1 MKKAMI
7 EITLWDKIRNEKFR
21 STTKMTNVLRL
32 VTQLK
37 WRWAGPRQD
46 DQGAERLNGALI
58 GTSDDDET
66 ISKMLDPDCWGW
78 KDLQEVNVEEWM

>member
-1 MKKAMI
+1 VVIIDNGNYPPIINCQFKFANKLQTSQRAMKRAMI

-46 DQGAERLNGALI
+46 DQGAE
-58 GTSDDDET
+58 
-66 ISKMLDPDCWGW
+66 
-78 KDLQEVNVEEWM
+78 